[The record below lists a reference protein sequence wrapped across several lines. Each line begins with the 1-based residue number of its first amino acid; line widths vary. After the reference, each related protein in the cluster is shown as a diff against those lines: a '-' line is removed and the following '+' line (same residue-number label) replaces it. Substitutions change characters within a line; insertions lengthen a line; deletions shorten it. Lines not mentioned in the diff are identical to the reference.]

1 MEKLSAKSV
10 ADATGG
16 RIIKGEAGLEAC
28 GVSIDSRTAGEG
40 DVFFAL
46 KGAKADAHDFV
57 GGAYD
62 NGCRMI
68 VISREEAAKL
78 VPDDACVILT
88 GDTLIALQELSHWY
102 ISRFDMKKVAV
113 TGSVGKTTTRDMIYA
128 ILRRKYITGASKANL
143 NSESGMPL
151 ALLGFTHEMQAAVIE
166 MGMDGAGQIR
176 RLAEI
181 AGPDMAVITN
191 IGISHI
197 EILGSRENIFKAKM
211 EIAER
216 FSEENTLVI
225 NSDDDY
231 LATLKEEELPY
242 RIVRAGTGSTA
253 DFRATDIEDLGD
265 RGVRFSLITPEGT
278 MPIRL
283 AVPGSHNAVNAALA
297 AACCFVLG
305 VPVEDISSGFAHT
318 EMTGNRLRIK
328 AAGDVKLID
337 DTYNASPESM
347 KSAIT
352 TLAKSEGMRKVAV
365 LGAMNE
371 LGELSDESHD
381 DVGRFAAEAGIE
393 LLVTIGEK
401 GARIGDAAKR
411 ERAEIEVRCF
421 ESKESVYPLIRDIF
435 KEGDTILIKASR
447 TIELELLAERIEEA
461 FAGKGK

>member
-1 MEKLSAKSV
+1 
-10 ADATGG
+10 
-16 RIIKGEAGLEAC
+16 
-28 GVSIDSRTAGEG
+28 
-40 DVFFAL
+40 
-46 KGAKADAHDFV
+46 
-57 GGAYD
+57 
-62 NGCRMI
+62 MI

-242 RIVRAGTGSTA
+242 KIVGRVLQAEALSQGGQQ
-253 DFRATDIEDLGD
+253 DLD
-265 RGVRFSLITPEGT
+265 E
-278 MPIRL
+278 
-283 AVPGSHNAVNAALA
+283 A
-297 AACCFVLG
+297 
-305 VPVEDISSGFAHT
+305 
-318 EMTGNRLRIK
+318 
-328 AAGDVKLID
+328 
-337 DTYNASPESM
+337 
-347 KSAIT
+347 
-352 TLAKSEGMRKVAV
+352 AV
-365 LGAMNE
+365 LLN
-371 LGELSDESHD
+371 
-381 DVGRFAAEAGIE
+381 VGDLHEQRRQ
-393 LLVTIGEK
+393 IGR
-401 GARIGDAAKR
+401 ASCR
-411 ERAEIEVRCF
+411 ERV
-421 ESKESVYPLIRDIF
+421 
-435 KEGDTILIKASR
+435 
-447 TIELELLAERIEEA
+447 
-461 FAGKGK
+461 